1 MNQNL
6 YIVTGASRGLG
17 FALARALLQ
26 PGNVVLG
33 ISRTE
38 NTGLATLAQAAG
50 ARLEQWPLDLD
61 HGEQAAAML
70 TQWLAHRGTTQGK
83 PAGGFASATLINNAA
98 LLPRI
103 SPLQDADPADIA
115 KALRVGLEAPMQL
128 CAAFLKGTAGW
139 RSASGQPLLRRV
151 LNISSGLG
159 RNAMASQSVYCALK
173 AGMDHFTRCLALE
186 EAALPHGARVCAM
199 APGVVDTDMQV
210 QLRGASAASFAD
222 RGRFVDLHAKGLLSS
237 ADDCARK
244 LLAYL
249 ERADFGSHAVADI
262 REV

>member
-1 MNQNL
+1 MSQHL

-17 FALARALLQ
+17 HALAATLLQ
-26 PGNVVLG
+26 PGNLVLG

-38 NTGLATLAQAAG
+38 NAELAAQAKATG
-50 ARLEQWPLDLD
+50 ARLEQWPMDLD

-70 TQWLAHRGTTQGK
+70 AQWLAHRGAAQGS
-83 PAGGFASATLINNAA
+83 FDSATLINNAA

-103 SPLQDADPADIA
+103 APLSDLDPADIA

-128 CAAFLKGTAGW
+128 CTAFLHATAAW
-139 RSASGQPLLRRV
+139 QTASGQPVTRRV

-186 EAALPHGARVCAM
+186 EAAKPHGAKVCAM

-210 QLRGASAASFAD
+210 QLRGASADSFAD

-249 ERADFGSHAVADI
+249 ARADFGSVAIADI

>member
-1 MNQNL
+1 MTQHL
-6 YIVTGASRGLG
+6 YIITGASRGLG
-17 FALARALLQ
+17 LALAKALLQ
-26 PGNVVLG
+26 PGKFVLG

-38 NTGLATLAQAAG
+38 SADLSALAQAAG

-61 HGEQAAAML
+61 HGEQGAAML
-70 TQWLAHRGTTQGK
+70 TQWLAHKGAAQRKSDSAFTGT
-83 PAGGFASATLINNAA
+83 TLINNAA

-103 SPLQDADPADIA
+103 SPLQDADPGEIA

-128 CAAFLKGTAGW
+128 CAAFLKGTAAW
-139 RSASGQPLLRRV
+139 RTASGQPLQRRV

-210 QLRGASAASFAD
+210 QLRGADAASFAD
-222 RGRFVDLHAKGLLSS
+222 RGRFVDLHAKGLLSN

-249 ERADFGSHAVADI
+249 EREDFGSNAIADI